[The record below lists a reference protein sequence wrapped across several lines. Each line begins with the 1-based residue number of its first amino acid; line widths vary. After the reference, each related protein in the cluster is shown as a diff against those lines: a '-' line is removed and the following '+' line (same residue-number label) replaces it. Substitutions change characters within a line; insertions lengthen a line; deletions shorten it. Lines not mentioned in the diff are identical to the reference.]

1 MYSLKELLKRI
12 GIAVLV
18 CMLYA
23 IVMGVLLFIVTPIV
37 LFFSLGIIV
46 NGVNVNFSP
55 SGWSAKLKNIFK
67 CNEYIKFG

>member
-18 CMLYA
+18 CMVYA
-23 IVMGVLLFIVTPIV
+23 IVMGVLVFIVTPIV
-37 LFFSLGIIV
+37 LFFSLAIIV

-55 SGWSAKLKNIFK
+55 SGWSVKLKNIFK
-67 CNEYIKFG
+67 GNEYIKFG